1 MAASWVVNTAI
12 EPARSVNGPRASS
25 TPRRMN
31 SEYLA

>member
-1 MAASWVVNTAI
+1 MAASRVVNTAI